1 MIGAASRTALRNCFD
16 SQSEIYRTI
25 TANTTW
31 MQSYASY
38 QLGKAQITDYYCYSE
53 EYFSARVSLK
63 IDVTRKN
70 GTVKEYELEN
80 TFFVK
85 KAGNEWLI
93 WEMINSNPQETVTN
107 VRLTFISE
115 DQMLR
120 SELVDAE
127 STKLTLPEVT
137 APEGKTFAGWFTQ
150 TINESGSTT
159 MELVFEPSEDNTV
172 RLSGTVLEPMTLYA
186 LFQ

>member
-1 MIGAASRTALRNCFD
+1 
-16 SQSEIYRTI
+16 
-25 TANTTW
+25 
-31 MQSYASY
+31 
-38 QLGKAQITDYYCYSE
+38 
-53 EYFSARVSLK
+53 
-63 IDVTRKN
+63 
-70 GTVKEYELEN
+70 
-80 TFFVK
+80 
-85 KAGNEWLI
+85 
-93 WEMINSNPQETVTN
+93 MINSNPQETVTN